1 MRKLFYMGLESYEAR
16 YTLQLT
22 EWNRRVFDRRGLDV
36 VYVPGTTIDTTQ
48 SISVGQVLDAHGRS
62 YFSMSQMMNLVQMMR
77 NGEVTSSDVIYFE
90 DMFAPGMESLPYILN
105 QVPVTQR
112 PEIYVRCLAQA
123 IDPDDFVHVWGMA
136 KWMDLYEKMVNEF
149 VTGVLATN
157 EEMVAHMRIAG
168 WTAPIYNISG
178 LAFGKEE
185 VLERIGGV
193 ANIRPFEQR
202 KMRVGFAARFDQE
215 KQPDFYMDLIEMY
228 HAQGRHRDSIE
239 FAVFQG
245 GPLRSNNPRYVE
257 RARQLQA
264 QGQLEIYEDLKKN
277 DYYDLLNDSRVL
289 FNCALQDWVSNT
301 VSEADTLGCNV
312 LYPAYRSF
320 PETFADDPDRL
331 YVPWSIDDAFHK
343 LENLLD
349 APHHNQGLISDW
361 TDGTVH
367 RIVDILEGSGESWNR
382 AGNRYRDHVS
392 QAKYAVRKIHA

>member
-1 MRKLFYMGLESYEAR
+1 MGLESYEAR

-36 VYVPGTTIDTTQ
+36 VYVPGSTIDDTK

-62 YFSMSQMMNLVQMMR
+62 YFSMSQMMNLVQLMR
-77 NGEVTSSDVIYFE
+77 NGEVTNEDVIYFE
-90 DMFAPGMESLPYILN
+90 DMFQPGIESLPYIMD
-105 QVPVTQR
+105 QIPAQQR
-112 PEIYVRCLAQA
+112 PRVFVRCLAQA

-136 KWMDLYEKMVNEF
+136 KWMSLYEKMVNEF

-193 ANIRPFEQR
+193 ANIRPFDERQR
-202 KMRVGFAARFDQE
+202 RVGFAARFDQE
-215 KQPDFYMDLIEMY
+215 KQPGFFMDLAERF
-228 HAQGRHRDSIE
+228 QETNSDVK
-239 FAVFQG
+239 FAIFSG
-245 GPLRSNNPRYVE
+245 GPLRSNNADYVR
-257 RARQLQA
+257 RARALA
-264 QGQLEIYEDLKKN
+264 EAGRLEIHENLTKN
-277 DYYDLLNDSRVL
+277 EYYDLVNNSRVL

-320 PETFADDPDRL
+320 PETFANDLDRL
-331 YVPWSIDDAFHK
+331 YIPWSQDDAVAK
-343 LENLLD
+343 LHNLLSVS
-349 APHHNQGLISDW
+349 HHNMGLISDW
-361 TDGTVH
+361 NNGTVD
-367 RIVDILEGSGESWNR
+367 RIVDIITDNDADRWYRGG
-382 AGNRYRDHVS
+382 AKYRDHVAK
-392 QAKYAVRKIHA
+392 AKYPVNKIKQ